1 MSARP
6 RRIGILGH
14 VTRPGVRGAAA
25 RVVTHLRRSGRD
37 VRLVSDLARAMGR
50 DGAPI
55 ARVARWCHLLVA
67 LGGDGTALR
76 GARAMA
82 GRAGALL
89 GVNLGGLGFLTVA
102 EERELDAALTE
113 TLAGRW
119 PVARRRLVRA
129 VVRRRGRVVA
139 RGRAMNDVV
148 IKSAGGYSALH
159 LRMSM
164 LGSDLGHLVADGV
177 ICASASGSTA
187 YSLSAG
193 GPVLAPGVE
202 AFVVTPA
209 CAHTLGSRP
218 LVLPPE
224 ETVELRVLGGSDR
237 AILLFDGQE
246 SEPLDNGD
254 HVTVGLAHAVV
265 RLVQNPGRPFA
276 RKLQAKLGWQ
286 GSERRSL

>member
-6 RRIGILGH
+6 RRVGILGH
-14 VTRPGVRGAAA
+14 LSRPAVRKAAA
-25 RVVTHLRRSGRD
+25 RIVARLRRSGRD
-37 VRLVSDLARAMGR
+37 VRLVGELAEAMGR
-50 DGAPI
+50 EGTPLAQ
-55 ARVARWCHLLVA
+55 VARWCQLMVS

-82 GRAGALL
+82 GRTGAIL

-102 EERELDAALTE
+102 EEDELDHALTE

-119 PVARRRLVRA
+119 PIARRRLVGA

-193 GPVLAPGVE
+193 GPVLAPGVD

-209 CAHTLGSRP
+209 AAHTLGSRP
-218 LVLPPE
+218 LVLPSE
-224 ETVELRVLGGSDR
+224 ETVELRVLGGFDR
-237 AILLFDGQE
+237 VILLFDGQE
-246 SEPLDNGD
+246 SEPLESGD
-254 HVTVGLAHAVV
+254 HITIGLARAAVRV
-265 RLVQNPGRPFA
+265 VQNPERPFA